1 MIVNIV
7 IGIIVALLLLV
18 SAAITILVIGTSKWK
33 DEEDDYFDE

>member
-7 IGIIVALLLLV
+7 IGIIVALLLV
-18 SAAITILVIGTSKWK
+18 ISAAITILIIGTSKWE